1 MSTSP
6 RKDTVLLRSCVR
18 AEFLLGE
25 ALATVLR
32 VCTPALAGGSKPV
45 TGGVWGACRSG
56 KERTGSDGSTR
67 AGDWPAQAVAVAVTN
82 TGEGSAGAAPGRP
95 DTAPP
100 STSPRPP
107 DKPPLCGAEPR
118 RLLAKLVTLN
128 GVVSPDAPLVLLLL
142 LLTREE
148 SATTLWKFPDG
159 LSGGNADEFVT
170 LAPIASV
177 PFLSLFARLVLLGAT
192 LLMKLLMLQLLVVV
206 LEAVL
211 PLLRVLL

>member
-1 MSTSP
+1 M
-6 RKDTVLLRSCVR
+6 RSCVR

-170 LAPIASV
+170 LASV

-192 LLMKLLMLQLLVVV
+192 LLLKLLMLQLLVVV

>member
-1 MSTSP
+1 M
-6 RKDTVLLRSCVR
+6 
-18 AEFLLGE
+18 
-25 ALATVLR
+25 
-32 VCTPALAGGSKPV
+32 

-170 LAPIASV
+170 LASV

>member
-6 RKDTVLLRSCVR
+6 PKDTVLLRSCVR
-18 AEFLLGE
+18 AEFFGE

-32 VCTPALAGGSKPV
+32 VCTLALALAGGSKLV

-67 AGDWPAQAVAVAVTN
+67 AGDWPAQAVAVTN

-95 DTAPP
+95 DTGPP

-107 DKPPLCGAEPR
+107 DKPPLCGAEPW

-128 GVVSPDAPLVLLLL
+128 GVVQPDAPLVLLLL
-142 LLTREE
+142 LLLIREE

-159 LSGGNADEFVT
+159 LSGGTADEFVT
-170 LAPIASV
+170 LAPAASL

-192 LLMKLLMLQLLVVV
+192 LLMLLLLLLLVVV
-206 LEAVL
+206 LEAAL
-211 PLLRVLL
+211 PLSLIHI